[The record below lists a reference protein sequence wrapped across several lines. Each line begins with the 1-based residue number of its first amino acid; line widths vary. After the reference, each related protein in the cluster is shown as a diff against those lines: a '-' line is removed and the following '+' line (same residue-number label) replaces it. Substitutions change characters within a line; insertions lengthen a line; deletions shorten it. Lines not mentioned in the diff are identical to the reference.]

1 MSAIKLS
8 DLSVC
13 NQELMGAESV
23 IVFRS
28 KFGNDSS
35 VELSTSKVIDNKRVF
50 VSRLV
55 LESLPPE
62 VIIS

>member
-62 VIIS
+62 VIFA

>member
-62 VIIS
+62 VIIA

>member
-1 MSAIKLS
+1 MSALKLS

-13 NQELMGAESV
+13 DQEFMGAEPV

-35 VELSTSKVIDNKRVF
+35 VKLSTSKVIDNKRVF

-62 VIIS
+62 VIIA

>member
-13 NQELMGAESV
+13 NQERMGAESV

-62 VIIS
+62 VIIA

>member
-13 NQELMGAESV
+13 NQVLMGTESV

-62 VIIS
+62 VIIA